1 MKFWREVKLISNFLA
16 STNQNLK
23 GYALLN
29 PGKPDDSIDLLQCSP
44 ATLWHLR
51 FRHAFTTRLQNH
63 KLIKSNDNSTACPI
77 CIRAKHPRSY
87 YKPLKTKTT
96 KPIERVHSDICG
108 PLTLLP
114 ESICNSVYNFLFTD
128 DFTHYCWAVPT
139 KNKLSESLF

>member
-1 MKFWREVKLISNFLA
+1 MLTGKKITLINVVYVPDAQDQILSLMKFRREVKLISNFLA

-63 KLIKSNDNSTACPI
+63 KLIKSNDNSTAVPSAFALNT
-77 CIRAKHPRSY
+77 REA
-87 YKPLKTKTT
+87 TT
-96 KPIERVHSDICG
+96 NH
-108 PLTLLP
+108 
-114 ESICNSVYNFLFTD
+114 
-128 DFTHYCWAVPT
+128 
-139 KNKLSESLF
+139 